1 MTLRSRLALG
11 FSLIA
16 LLLGVPLALS
26 LKALGAS
33 ARTVEQLRTNELA
46 ASMLVGQVRSTAREL
61 RDADKAVLFVP
72 DSGASE
78 RWMRENAERLTALAD
93 SVRPFG
99 LEELASRLRHSGH
112 TILTFGPIEG
122 AAAEGSNAA
131 LADRVSAQHILP
143 AIDAVERATAEAEH
157 ILAVSAQQRV
167 AATSAASREALQLS
181 ATLLAAALAGA
192 LVVAVWITRSIARP
206 VLDLEAGMSAV
217 ADGHFAHELR
227 IAPSRHDE
235 FGRLARSFST
245 MAHQLAELDKLKA
258 EFVSVA
264 SHELKTPI
272 NVILGYLTLLEDQL
286 YGPVTPKQLEVLA
299 TVENQAQTLSRL
311 VQHLLDVSRFQA
323 GAARLEP
330 RPMSLHGFLTE
341 LEQTFDVLATQGR
354 VGFGVSAARDL
365 PEVVTW
371 DRDRMNEVLA
381 NLLSNAFKFTE
392 AGGQVELVV
401 EPTPDRACVR
411 LCVRDTGAGIPAEQ
425 LQRIF
430 DKFFQADNQS
440 ASAQKGSGL
449 GLAIAREI
457 VEAHG
462 GAISVASTHGAGT
475 AFSIVLP
482 IVAGDPTPAIEPAA
496 GSRDADASGLRAL
509 SVGAGRA

>member
-26 LKALGAS
+26 LRALSTS
-33 ARTVEQLRTNELA
+33 ARTVERLRTQELA

-61 RDADKAVLFVP
+61 RDADRAVLFVP
-72 DSGASE
+72 DSGESE
-78 RWMRENAERLTALAD
+78 KWMGDNGKRLVSLAD
-93 SVRPFG
+93 SLDRFNLPTFT
-99 LEELASRLRHSGH
+99 ARLRHSGH
-112 TILTFGPIEG
+112 TIGTYGPIEW
-122 AAAEGSNAA
+122 AAAADSNPA

-143 AIDAVERATAEAEH
+143 AIDAVERSAAEAEH
-157 ILAVSAQQRV
+157 LLAMRAQGAV
-167 AATSAASREALQLS
+167 IETSRDAREALQLA

-192 LVVAVWITRSIARP
+192 LVVAVWITRSISRP
-206 VLDLEAGMSAV
+206 VRDLEAGMTAV
-217 ADGHFAHELR
+217 ADGDFDHTLT

-235 FGRLARSFST
+235 FGRLAASFRT
-245 MAHQLAELDKLKA
+245 MAAQLAELDKLKA

-286 YGPVTPKQLEVLA
+286 YGPVTAKQLEVLA

-330 RPMSLHGFLTE
+330 RPMSLHAFLTE
-341 LEQTFDVLATQGR
+341 LEQTFDVLAMQGR
-354 VGFGVSAARDL
+354 VSFAIHVARDL

-381 NLLSNAFKFTE
+381 NLLANAFKFTE
-392 AGGQVELVV
+392 SGGRVELTAA
-401 EPTPDRACVR
+401 PTPDRTCVR
-411 LCVRDTGAGIPAEQ
+411 LCVRDTGAGIAADQ
-425 LQRIF
+425 LAHIF
-430 DKFFQADNQS
+430 EKFFQADNQS

-462 GAISVASTHGAGT
+462 GAISVESTRGRGT

-482 IVAGDPTPAIEPAA
+482 IVAGDPSPAIEPAHTA
-496 GSRDADASGLRAL
+496 RDDAPPRLRAL
-509 SVGAGRA
+509 PVGAGRA